1 MYPKILQYLSCLY
14 STFSVDMCI
23 CCDAAGE
30 CSSAGSDY
38 VAPPQGTP
46 DSLPEARRKRFR
58 SSTTT
63 SRDGD
68 IVITICNDTVEEEPE
83 TFEVYLTDE
92 YIENAYLFPHYVA
105 TVTILDDDGGMYEQH
120 GTSTSCDRHVTSSVL
135 FK

>member
-1 MYPKILQYLSCLY
+1 
-14 STFSVDMCI
+14 MCI
-23 CCDAAGE
+23 CSDAAGE

-46 DSLPEARRKRFR
+46 DSFPDARRKRFQR
-58 SSTTT
+58 GTTT

-68 IVITICNDTVEEEPE
+68 IVIMICNDTVEEESE
-83 TFEVYLTDE
+83 TFEVYLTNE